1 MKNTE
6 LPARRTARAPG
17 REREMKARL
26 LGSLVLGAIA
36 AATVVIYDDTANH
49 AALVRAAARN
59 HQTVVS
65 SLASGF
71 AGLTLIVAA
80 VVFVAGTVVAAPPQ
94 GAAGC
99 RATRVAG
106 RRGAAAPWPRGFVAV
121 TADGDHRTRQQS
133 PRTGTARR

>member
-6 LPARRTARAPG
+6 LPARRNARAPG
-17 REREMKARL
+17 KEREMKARL

-71 AGLTLIVAA
+71 AGLTLFVAA
-80 VVFVAGTVVAAPPQ
+80 VVFVAGTVVA
-94 GAAGC
+94 
-99 RATRVAG
+99 G
-106 RRGAAAPWPRGFVAV
+106 RRKTRQAAAWRGWQDDAGPR
-121 TADGDHRTRQQS
+121 
-133 PRTGTARR
+133 RRGRAGSWR

>member
-17 REREMKARL
+17 REREVKARL

-49 AALVRAAARN
+49 AALVRGGSPQPSDGRIQPGVRVRWP
-59 HQTVVS
+59 HPVRGRRRVR
-65 SLASGF
+65 GWH
-71 AGLTLIVAA
+71 G
-80 VVFVAGTVVAAPPQ
+80 GGGPPQ

-121 TADGDHRTRQQS
+121 TAHGDHRT
-133 PRTGTARR
+133 